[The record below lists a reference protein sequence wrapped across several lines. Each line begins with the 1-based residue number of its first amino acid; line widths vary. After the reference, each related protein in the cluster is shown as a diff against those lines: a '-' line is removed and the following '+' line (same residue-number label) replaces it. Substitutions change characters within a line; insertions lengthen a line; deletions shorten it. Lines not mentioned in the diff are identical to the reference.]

1 MSVQTFISYAVKDKD
16 VADDICEHLEGSGLK
31 CWIGPRDVL
40 PGSDWGEAIIDAIS
54 QSRLMVLVYSENANR
69 SMQVKREVE
78 RAAGKGVPII
88 PFRIEDVPTSKSLEY
103 HLSTA
108 HWLDALSY
116 PLEPHLR
123 YLSEIVRKMTAAPA
137 AGVRAGR
144 TGTCAGCGAAMTSGA
159 DRCEACGLVRG
170 IPPTDEGSL
179 PVIGGRRKSR
189 RRWPFRLRSRAAKF
203 GLLAACL
210 AVVVAAGLYFTTRK
224 SGVEASIN
232 RAGAHLAS
240 GEFDQAIDE
249 LTQTITEDP
258 SRETVYRFRGSAY
271 LQRATWWNRPGDLT
285 RAVADLD
292 RAIKF
297 DPHDSFAYSTL
308 GQTYFR
314 MGDMRK
320 AREAFDNAL
329 RDSPRDYTSLKFR
342 GYILLTTKEYERA
355 IEDLTNAL
363 EIFPKDMEVL
373 MKRGDA
379 YLEKGEYTSA
389 LADYNTVHDMSPS
402 HSAPYKGMSEVR
414 RRQGRLEEAIEL
426 DRQANR
432 LSLSQPQATPS
443 R

>member
-1 MSVQTFISYAVKDKD
+1 MGGQTFISYAVKDKD
-16 VADDICEHLEGSGLK
+16 VADEICEYLEASGLK

-54 QSRLMVLVYSENANR
+54 HSRLMVLVYSENANR
-69 SMQVKREVE
+69 STQVKREVE

-123 YLSEIVRKMTAAPA
+123 YLSEIARKMTGASTTNM
-137 AGVRAGR
+137 RAR
-144 TGTCAGCGAAMTSGA
+144 RPGTCAGCGAALTHEA
-159 DRCEACGLVRG
+159 NKCEACGRVRE
-170 IPPTDEGSL
+170 IPSADEGPL
-179 PVIGGRRKSR
+179 PVVTGRRRVR
-189 RRWPFRLRSRAAKF
+189 RRWPFGLRSRAAKLV
-203 GLLAACL
+203 LLAAFV
-210 AVVVAAGLYFTTRK
+210 AAAVAAGLYFATRK

-232 RAGAHLAS
+232 SAGAHLS
-240 GEFDQAIDE
+240 NGEFDQAIDE

-271 LQRATWWNRPGDLT
+271 LQRATWWNRPDDLT
-285 RAVADLD
+285 RAVADLS
-292 RAIKF
+292 RAVKF

-329 RDSPRDYTSLKFR
+329 RDAPRDYTSLKFR
-342 GYILLTTKEYERA
+342 GYILLTTKEYDRA
-355 IEDLTNAL
+355 IEDFTNAL

-379 YLEKGEYTSA
+379 YLEKGEYASA

-402 HSAPYKGMSEVR
+402 HPAPYKGMSEVK

-426 DRQANR
+426 DRQANK
-432 LSLSQPQATPS
+432 LASSQPQATPS
-443 R
+443 K